1 MKKNSPILI
10 FIFIISCMSACGQQY
25 SSFKEM
31 TDDLYKN
38 TVPLIYAA
46 QLSDSLQAGKNI
58 ILLDA
63 REQEEYNV
71 SHLPG
76 ALYIGYEN
84 INRQLLQRLPKNKI
98 IVVYCSVGVRSE
110 RIGEKLLDAGF
121 TNVYNLYGGIF
132 DWINNGY
139 VVYDKQNQPT
149 GKVHPYNEKWGVWL
163 QKGIKA
169 YE

>member
-1 MKKNSPILI
+1 
-10 FIFIISCMSACGQQY
+10 MSACGQQY
-25 SSFKEM
+25 GSFKEM

-38 TVPLIYAA
+38 TVPLIYAV
-46 QLSDSLQAGKNI
+46 QLSDSLQSGKNI

-76 ALYIGYEN
+76 ALHIGYDN
-84 INRQLLQRLPKNKI
+84 INQQLLQRLPKNKI

-121 TNVYNLYGGIF
+121 TKVYNLYGGIF

-149 GKVHPYNEKWGVWL
+149 EKVHPYNEKWGVWL